1 MIPLNSDGP
10 GAPRR
15 TFSPD
20 VKQELASALRDY
32 DANTGAGEETLRGA
46 LRRAALDAREREL
59 GPEDLVLALKAIVVE
74 LSEPRSQSPQ
84 AREKAYSMALRAM
97 LVAYFGESKGQAE

>member
-10 GAPRR
+10 SAPRR
-15 TFSPD
+15 VFSPD

-32 DANTGAGEETLRGA
+32 DASTGAGGETLRGA
-46 LRRAALDAREREL
+46 LRRAALDARENGLE
-59 GPEDLVLALKAIVVE
+59 PEDLVLALKAVVAE
-74 LSEPRSQSPQ
+74 VGEPMTQSPQ

-97 LVAYFGESKGQAE
+97 LIAYFGD